1 MKKKIVSLVV
11 VVALIAPITANAG
24 FLSNLVS
31 QFGYRLSISANETLS
46 LYKAMADDMNLM
58 ADRIM
63 DMAGEIGVMAD
74 RILDMADQIGVM
86 ADRIVATET
95 LMANLTTDMA
105 TIAADVATI
114 NTNTSTNTVEGVFI
128 SNSTQPDLY
137 AGDVPN
143 FTMSQSTPEYLVFV
157 SSTLTMDTNTISV
170 LVHNQ
175 AELEALWPN
184 LVGLTQDQKIYIG
197 VKSITNNQISSLS
210 NILTYNVL

>member
-1 MKKKIVSLVV
+1 MKKKIVSIVLVT
-11 VVALIAPITANAG
+11 ALIAPITANAG

-46 LYKAMADDMNLM
+46 LYNAMAEDMNAM
-58 ADRIM
+58 A
-63 DMAGEIGVMAD
+63 AEIGVMAD

-86 ADRIVATET
+86 ADRIVATEV

-114 NTNTSTNTVEGVFI
+114 NANTSNNTVEGVFI
-128 SNSTQPDLY
+128 SNSAQPDLY
-137 AGDVPN
+137 QGDVPS
-143 FTMSQSTPEYLVFV
+143 FTMSQTTAEYVVFV

-175 AELEALWPN
+175 AELEAVWPN
-184 LVGLTQDQKIYIG
+184 LVGLTQDQKIYVG
-197 VKSITNNQISSLS
+197 VKTISDNQISSLS
-210 NILTYNVL
+210 NVLTYNVL